1 MGTDPTPDLEPTR
14 QLSQYKAFIQQEVG
28 NGENAQVLRAA
39 LEKHFGSH
47 HPVLLEC
54 DRLIRLQNFKRQLPP
69 RG

>member
-1 MGTDPTPDLEPTR
+1 
-14 QLSQYKAFIQQEVG
+14 VG